1 MAKAK
6 RKGVKPRFSRHD
18 LQVAERMIAEG
29 CTKAQLCRAL
39 HCAPSTA
46 TRHFGDQ
53 LRHRKRGRVA
63 RVWTQEERDLVG
75 LAAGLGQAQSA
86 IAKMLRM
93 ALAQFQRVF
102 AEELVTAKARLD
114 AKITAAIVNRALGPT
129 GDGADGDPVLLR
141 FYARARV
148 EGWNDRRVAEPLP
161 TGEPAE
167 EALRKTID
175 QLDDAGLAAARVVL
189 EQLGAS
195 SPLSQTGPGPDDPIN

>member
-1 MAKAK
+1 MAKTK
-6 RKGVKPRFSRHD
+6 RKGPNRFSRHD
-18 LQVAERMIAEG
+18 LQLAERMIAEG

-53 LRHRKRGRVA
+53 FKHRKRGRVA

-86 IAKMLRM
+86 IARMLRM
-93 ALAQFQRVF
+93 AIGEFQRVF
-102 AEELVTAKARLD
+102 AAELVSAKSQLD
-114 AKITAAIVNRALGPT
+114 TKITAAIVNRALGPS

-167 EALRKTID
+167 ESLRKTID
-175 QLDDAGLAAARVVL
+175 QLDDAGLAAARIVL
-189 EQLGAS
+189 EQLGAR
-195 SPLSQTGPGPDDPIN
+195 SPLSQHGPGPDDPIN